1 MKSFKSANY
10 KIWTVN
16 NQLSIGDGKSPVGGQ
31 DTVLNT
37 FPSSQGDFK
46 KTNDSHS
53 EDDSNQTL
61 KNSLT
66 SFTLAVMSSI
76 LIATGTACVQV
87 SKGNFFIN
95 PWKFSQKSTE
105 CFF

>member
-31 DTVLNT
+31 DTTLNV
-37 FPSSQGDFK
+37 FPPNQSDFK
-46 KTNDSHS
+46 KTDESHS
-53 EDDSNQTL
+53 EDDSGNETL
-61 KNSLT
+61 KNSLI
-66 SFTLAVMSSI
+66 SFTLAVLSSI

-87 SKGNFFIN
+87 G
-95 PWKFSQKSTE
+95 
-105 CFF
+105 

>member
-31 DTVLNT
+31 DTIINAIT
-37 FPSSQGDFK
+37 PNQTDFK
-46 KTNDSHS
+46 KTDESHS
-53 EDDSNQTL
+53 EDDSGNETL
-61 KNSLT
+61 KNSLI
-66 SFTLAVMSSI
+66 SFTLAVLSSI

-87 SKGNFFIN
+87 G
-95 PWKFSQKSTE
+95 
-105 CFF
+105 